1 EQHALEEGESA
12 GAVDDDTGDVVAA
25 GDERRGDAAQAQ
37 AEDDDAPAVD
47 LGRGGEALEGEA
59 VVGELGRVVEL
70 VAAGAFAVAAGRALD
85 AQQHHAG
92 ALGELAE
99 QAPRR
104 IVAVELD
111 RAAG

>member
-1 EQHALEEGESA
+1 RRRDARRVLAVEQVGEQEARVAAHLLVDLARIGAAALEAEAVEEQHALEEGESA

-59 VVGELGRVVEL
+59 VVG
-70 VAAGAFAVAAGRALD
+70 
-85 AQQHHAG
+85 
-92 ALGELAE
+92 
-99 QAPRR
+99 
-104 IVAVELD
+104 
-111 RAAG
+111 